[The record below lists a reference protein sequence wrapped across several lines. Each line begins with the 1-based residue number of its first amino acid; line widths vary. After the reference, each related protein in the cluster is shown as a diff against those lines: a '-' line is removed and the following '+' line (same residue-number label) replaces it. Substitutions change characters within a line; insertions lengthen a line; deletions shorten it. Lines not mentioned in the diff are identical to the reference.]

1 MTRLDCAIELL
12 GLLCMAVSENKVN
25 IMDKVEAVARAIM
38 ELGRSEGAG
47 AKSELERFLL
57 RDSRRSN
64 YDT

>member
-38 ELGRSEGAG
+38 ELGRNEE
-47 AKSELERFLL
+47 AKESAP
-57 RDSRRSN
+57 SKNWKGSC
-64 YDT
+64 